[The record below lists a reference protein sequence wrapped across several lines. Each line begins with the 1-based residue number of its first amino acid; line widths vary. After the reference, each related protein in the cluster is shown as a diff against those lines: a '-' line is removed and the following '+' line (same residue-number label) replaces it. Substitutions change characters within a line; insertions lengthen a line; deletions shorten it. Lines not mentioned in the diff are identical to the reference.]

1 MIKAIARWT
10 FSLFKQL
17 VIPLAQIGLAEMKS
31 SAIQPLKQ
39 GITLAQKSQ
48 EIVDPA
54 DQVNRAYFHIEAL
67 RSDIREEIRKRIEQR
82 DRYAMQMIVALGAI
96 IAIAFSRT
104 EMNRVLIVAPL
115 VTIYFT
121 VLILYSYHLHR
132 LLARYLREEIE
143 PRLADIC
150 GTPLEVEWEVY
161 YRKHAVPG
169 IRQSFFL
176 WVTWIVCTL
185 VPFYLM
191 VSEWISSTPVFR
203 VALIILSATY
213 LIAAIATTR
222 VATRK

>member
-1 MIKAIARWT
+1 MIKTIARWT

-67 RSDIREEIRKRIEQR
+67 RSDIREEI
-82 DRYAMQMIVALGAI
+82 
-96 IAIAFSRT
+96 
-104 EMNRVLIVAPL
+104 
-115 VTIYFT
+115 
-121 VLILYSYHLHR
+121 
-132 LLARYLREEIE
+132 E

-161 YRKHAVPG
+161 YKKHAVPG

-185 VPFYLM
+185 VPFYLI